1 MKKSLTTIPIC
12 FVIALTFFLTRKAE
26 SYAVEPATPTVSAA
40 SIDPLLTS
48 FFSTSAVGATVPV
61 VITYDH
67 MPAATEI
74 SSLRAEGINKG
85 FVLRA
90 LPMVIVD
97 MNLTQLQAVRT
108 KPGVI
113 SVWGN
118 RVLKPF
124 MNSSRR
130 MIGAAQLMA
139 DREVTARNT
148 RNPGMPISGKGI
160 GVAYLDTGIDA
171 TNRDLELGRK
181 TVQNVLQP
189 LSHGVVSDPLL
200 GLFYISIS
208 DMISD
213 AAPGFIPPIYVEN
226 VPTSDLESGHGTH
239 GAGVTAGTGVNSGGL
254 YAGVAPGAHLV
265 GINSGYDLG
274 LPLIAILAGY
284 DYALVNQF
292 AHNIR
297 IINNSWGSGFAESE
311 IDPNNPINVAT
322 RRAHDMNMVV
332 VFAAGNGS
340 DTPEAINPYSTMP
353 WTISAAAGEKQ
364 GYGTPAGFSSRG
376 RDNGTGTDV
385 AGMPA
390 NPNAPPNL
398 RPDITAPGVA
408 VIAPRA
414 RNIGPFMEANSILN
428 NDALKVPPA
437 FQPFYL
443 SANGTSFAC
452 PTISG
457 VVALMLEANSQ
468 LTPDDVVTI
477 LRQTAN
483 PMPYEE
489 RVVGAGF
496 VDARNAVRRIF
507 NLSAVAHPADLFP
520 PPGLEIVDLGDDQIG
535 TPAQDI
541 VSADYTYDAARREIV
556 YTLTLASLANRTT
569 NMQWIQ
575 SCNFGTTTLFVTA
588 SVELLGTVT
597 YEYGKIELLPTGT
610 RQQTTIGTPDS
621 GVINGNQIIIRL
633 SIDKVNAGVG
643 SNVLNTTGTTTE
655 AIAQLLIGGAGTG
668 LLFPS
673 DTANGKDFEVR

>member
-1 MKKSLTTIPIC
+1 MKKSITTVSIC
-12 FVIALTFFLTRKAE
+12 FIIALTFFLTRKTE
-26 SYAVEPATPTVSAA
+26 SYSVEPVTPTVSAV

-48 FFSTSAVGATVPV
+48 FFSSSAVGATVPV

-67 MPAATEI
+67 MPAASEI
-74 SSLRAEGINKG
+74 NLLRAEGINKG

-90 LPMVIVD
+90 LPMVLVD

-118 RVLKPF
+118 RVLKPY
-124 MNSSRR
+124 MNASRR

-139 DREVTARNT
+139 DSQVTARNT

-200 GLFYISIS
+200 GLFYESIS
-208 DMISD
+208 DMIAD

-322 RRAHDMNMVV
+322 RRAHDLNMVV
-332 VFAAGNGS
+332 VFAAGNGG
-340 DTPEAINPYSTMP
+340 DTADAINPYSTMP

-364 GYGTPAGFSSRG
+364 GFGTPAGFSSRG
-376 RDNGTGTDV
+376 KDNGTGTDV

-507 NLSAVAHPADLFP
+507 NLSAVAHPANLFP

-541 VSADYTYDAARREIV
+541 ISADYTYDATRREIV

-588 SVELLGTVT
+588 SAELLGTT
-597 YEYGKIELLPTGT
+597 TFEYGKIELLPTGT
-610 RQQTTIGTPDS
+610 RQQTTLGTPDS

-633 SIDKVNAGVG
+633 SIDKVNAAVG

>member
-1 MKKSLTTIPIC
+1 MKKSLATVSIC

-26 SYAVEPATPTVSAA
+26 SYSAAPAPPTVSAA
-40 SIDPLLTS
+40 SVDPLLTS
-48 FFSTSAVGATVPV
+48 FFSSSAVGATVPA

-67 MPAATEI
+67 MPAASEI
-74 SSLRAEGINKG
+74 SQLRAEGINKG

-97 MNLTQLQAVRT
+97 MNLTQLQGVRS
-108 KPGVI
+108 KPGVV

-118 RVLKPF
+118 RVLKPY

-181 TVQNVLQP
+181 VMQNVIQP
-189 LSHGVVSDPLL
+189 LSHGVVSDPLF

-213 AAPGFIPPIYVEN
+213 AAPGFVPPIYVEN

-239 GAGVTAGTGVNSGGL
+239 GAGVTAGTGANSGGV

-284 DYALVNQF
+284 DYALINQF
-292 AHNIR
+292 VHNLR

-322 RRAHDMNMVV
+322 RRAHDLNMVV
-332 VFAAGNGS
+332 VFAAGNGG
-340 DTPEAINPYSTMP
+340 DTPDAINPYSTMP

-390 NPNAPPNL
+390 DPNAPPNL

-414 RNIGPFMEANSILN
+414 RNIGPFMEANSVLN

-452 PTISG
+452 PTTSG
-457 VVALMLEANSQ
+457 VVALMLEANPQ

-507 NLSAVAHPADLFP
+507 NLSAVAHPANLFP

-541 VSADYTYDAARREIV
+541 ISADYTYDATRREIV

-588 SVELLGTVT
+588 ASEVLGTTT

-633 SIDKVNAGVG
+633 SIDKVNAAVG

-655 AIAQLLIGGAGTG
+655 VIAQVLIGGAGTG

>member
-1 MKKSLTTIPIC
+1 MKKSIATVSFC
-12 FVIALTFFLTRKAE
+12 FVIALTLFLTRKAE
-26 SYAVEPATPTVSAA
+26 SFTAEPGTPAISSA
-40 SIDPLLTS
+40 SVDPLLIS
-48 FFSTSAVGATVPV
+48 FFSTTAVGAKAPV
-61 VITYDH
+61 VIAYDH
-67 MPAATEI
+67 QPTASEI
-74 SSLRAEGINKG
+74 NLLRAEGISEG

-97 MNLTQLQAVRT
+97 MNAAQLQAVRSQ
-108 KPGVI
+108 PGVV

-118 RVLKPF
+118 RVLKPL

-139 DREVTARNT
+139 DREVTVRNT

-189 LSHGVVSDPLL
+189 LSQGVVSDPLF
-200 GLFYISIS
+200 GLFGLSIS

-213 AAPGFIPPIYVEN
+213 AAPGFVPPIYVEN

-239 GAGVTAGTGVNSGGL
+239 GAGVTAGTGANSGGL
-254 YAGVAPGAHLV
+254 YSGVAPGAHLV

-284 DYALVNQF
+284 DYAMVNQF
-292 AHNIR
+292 QHNIR
-297 IINNSWGSGFAESE
+297 IINNSWGSSFAESE
-311 IDPNNPINVAT
+311 IDPNNPINIAT
-322 RRAHDMNMVV
+322 RRAHDLNMVV

-340 DTPEAINPYSTMP
+340 DVEDAINPYSTMP

-376 RDNGTGTDV
+376 KDNGTGTDV

-390 NPNAPPNL
+390 DPNAPPNL

-414 RNIGPFMEANSILN
+414 RNLGPFMEANSVLN
-428 NDALKVPPA
+428 NDVLKVPPA
-437 FQPFYL
+437 FQPHYL

-457 VVALMLEANSQ
+457 VVALMLEANPQ

-477 LRQTAN
+477 MRQTAN

-507 NLSAVAHPADLFP
+507 NLSAVAHPANLFP

-541 VSADYTYDAARREIV
+541 VSADYEYDAVRRQIV
-556 YTLTLASLANRTT
+556 YTLTLASLSNRTT

-575 SCNFGTTTLFVTA
+575 SSNFGATTLFVTTE
-588 SVELLGTVT
+588 VDVLGVPTF
-597 YEYGKIELLPTGT
+597 EYGKIEILATGT
-610 RQQTTIGTPDS
+610 RQQTSLGAADS
-621 GVINGNQIIIRL
+621 GEIRGNQIIIRL

-643 SNVLNTTGTTTE
+643 FNVLNTTSTTTE
-655 AIAQLLIGGAGTG
+655 VIAQVLIGGAGTG
-668 LLFPS
+668 LLFPA
-673 DTANGKDFEVR
+673 DTANGNDFEVR

>member
-1 MKKSLTTIPIC
+1 MKKSLVTFSIC
-12 FVIALTFFLTRKAE
+12 FVIALALFLTTEAE
-26 SYAVEPATPTVSAA
+26 SFTVEPATPVVSAP
-40 SIDPLLTS
+40 SVDPLLTS
-48 FFSTSAVGATVPV
+48 FFSTAAAGTKAPV

-67 MPAATEI
+67 TPAAPEMNLLRGAGI
-74 SSLRAEGINKG
+74 SEG

-97 MNLTQLQAVRT
+97 MDSAQLSAVRSQ
-108 KPGVI
+108 PGVV

-139 DREVTARNT
+139 DGQVTARNT
-148 RNPGMPISGKGI
+148 SNPGMPISGKGV
-160 GVAYLDTGIDA
+160 GVAYIDTGIDA
-171 TNRDLELGRK
+171 TNRDLEFGRK

-200 GLFYISIS
+200 GLFGISIS

-213 AAPGFIPPIYVEN
+213 AAPGFVPPIYVEN

-239 GAGVTAGTGVNSGGL
+239 GAGVTAGTGANSGGL
-254 YAGVAPGAHLV
+254 YSGVAPGANLV

-274 LPLIAILAGY
+274 LPLIAILASY
-284 DYALVNQF
+284 DYAIVNQF
-292 AHNIR
+292 QHNIR

-322 RRAHDMNMVV
+322 RRAHDLNMVV
-332 VFAAGNGS
+332 VFAAGNDG
-340 DTPEAINPYSTMP
+340 DTEDAINPYATMP
-353 WTISAAAGEKQ
+353 WTICAAAGEKQ

-376 RDNGTGTDV
+376 KDNGTGTDV

-390 NPNAPPNL
+390 DPAALPNL

-414 RNIGPFMEANSILN
+414 RNLGPFMEANSILN
-428 NDALKVPPA
+428 NDLLKVPPA
-437 FQPFYL
+437 FQPNYL

-457 VVALMLEANSQ
+457 VVALMLEANPQ

-477 LRQTAN
+477 MRQTAN

-496 VDARNAVRRIF
+496 VDARNAVRRIL
-507 NLSAVAHPADLFP
+507 NLPEVAHPADLFP

-541 VSADYTYDAARREIV
+541 ISADYQYDAVNRQIV
-556 YTLTLASLANRTT
+556 YTLTLASLSTRTT
-569 NMQWIQ
+569 NMHWIQ
-575 SCNFGTTTLFVTA
+575 SSNFGATTLFVTT
-588 SVELLGTVT
+588 EIGLLGAATF
-597 YEYGKIELLPTGT
+597 EYGKIELLPTGT
-610 RQQTTIGTPDS
+610 RQQTTLGAADS
-621 GVINGNQIIIRL
+621 GEIRGNQIIIRL
-633 SIDKVNAGVG
+633 SIDKINAGVG
-643 SNVLNTTGTTTE
+643 FNVLNTTATTTE
-655 AIAQLLIGGAGTG
+655 VIAQVLIGGAGTG

-673 DTANGKDFEVR
+673 DTASGKDFEVR

>member
-1 MKKSLTTIPIC
+1 MKKSLTTLSIC
-12 FVIALTFFLTRKAE
+12 SVIALTFFLTRRAE
-26 SYAVEPATPTVSAA
+26 SYSVGPATPTASAA
-40 SIDPLLTS
+40 SLDPLLTS
-48 FFSTSAVGATVPV
+48 FFSTSGVGATAPV

-67 MPAATEI
+67 MPAAAEI
-74 SSLRAEGINKG
+74 NSLRVEGISKG

-97 MNLTQLQAVRT
+97 MNLTQLQAVRS
-108 KPGVI
+108 KPGVV

-124 MNSSRR
+124 MNSARR

-213 AAPGFIPPIYVEN
+213 AAPGFVPPIYAEN

-239 GAGVTAGTGVNSGGL
+239 GAGVCAGTGANSGGL
-254 YAGVAPGAHLV
+254 YMGVAPGAHLV

-322 RRAHDMNMVV
+322 RRAHDLNMVV
-332 VFAAGNGS
+332 VFAAGNGG
-340 DTPEAINPYSTMP
+340 DTADAINPYSTMP

-414 RNIGPFMEANSILN
+414 RNIGPLMEANSILN
-428 NDALKVPPA
+428 NDVLKVPAA
-437 FQPFYL
+437 FQPYYL

-452 PTISG
+452 PTTSG
-457 VVALMLEANSQ
+457 IVALMLEANPQ

-489 RVVGAGF
+489 RVVGAGY
-496 VDARNAVRRIF
+496 VDVRNAVRRIF
-507 NLSAVAHPADLFP
+507 NLAAVAHPANLFP

-541 VSADYTYDAARREIV
+541 TSADYAYDAQRREIV
-556 YTLTLASLANRTT
+556 YTLTLASLANTTT

-588 SVELLGTVT
+588 SVDVLGVT

-621 GVINGNQIIIRL
+621 GAINGNQIIIRL

-643 SNVLNTTGTTTE
+643 FNVLNTTGTTTE
-655 AIAQLLIGGAGTG
+655 AIAQVLIGGAGTG

-673 DTANGKDFEVR
+673 DTANGKDFDVR